1 MVSAKAVSLI
11 MQAEADNKELTADE
25 AEEKAKSSIKSAIT
39 KVLKPLMRELY
50 KTDKKKFNEM
60 RKKIIKK
67 FGYTS
72 KQMSKWLTSDE
83 E

>member
-1 MVSAKAVSLI
+1 
-11 MQAEADNKELTADE
+11 
-25 AEEKAKSSIKSAIT
+25 
-39 KVLKPLMRELY
+39 MRELY

-72 KQMSKWLTSDE
+72 KQITKWLTSE

>member
-1 MVSAKAVSLI
+1 
-11 MQAEADNKELTADE
+11 MQEEADNKELTADE
-25 AEEKAKSSIKSAIT
+25 AEEKAENSIKSAIT
-39 KVLKPLMRELY
+39 KVLKPLMRDLY
-50 KTDKKKFNEM
+50 KTDKKNFNEM

-72 KQMSKWLTSDE
+72 KQITKWLTPE